1 MSLKT
6 FMMGTPGS
14 FKKID
19 KFDELCSGSMDQ
31 MLQSALPQ
39 LLSSLGNQGGFA
51 PIAEQARSR
60 FFGDTVPT
68 LAERFSGLGSGGQ
81 RSSGFQESLA
91 SGAGQMN
98 TDLAAMESQYGQQR
112 NQQLMQ
118 MLGMGLTPQQEI
130 GYFGQQPGFMHGMA
144 PGIGEGLAKAGM
156 NYLTGQNGGQGK
168 EGESGGPGW
177 FGSALGAGATGATM
191 GGTIGGPIG
200 AGVGA
205 GGGALLSLLMSY
217 LNRGKKG
224 QQQPG
229 SVSV

>member
-19 KFDELCSGSMDQ
+19 KFDELRSGSMDQ

-81 RSSGFQESLA
+81 RSSGYQESLA

-118 MLGMGLTPQQEI
+118 MLGMGLTPQQENMRI
-130 GYFGQQPGFMHGMA
+130 APQQGFMHGMA

-156 NYLTGQNGGQGK
+156 NFMTGGA
-168 EGESGGPGW
+168 SGGAEM
-177 FGSALGAGATGATM
+177 GSNIIKM
-191 GGTIGGPIG
+191 
-200 AGVGA
+200 
-205 GGGALLSLLMSY
+205 LMS
-217 LNRGKKG
+217 LFGGKKG